1 MIKLLLTT
9 LNSKFIHS
17 SLALRY
23 LYTSAMENL
32 DENNL
37 RLDIKEFTINHD
49 DDYITTEILRG
60 DYGVVCFSVNIWN
73 LGRVLNICSII
84 KKAMPSLQ
92 IVLGGP
98 EVSHEPL
105 ALLQD
110 NRAIDF
116 IVEGEG
122 EYAFTALCDCKFENP
137 GLSDIPGLV
146 YRDRRDARIYVN
158 TSQEPLK
165 MDSLPFPYKIIP
177 PDQEKMVYYETSR
190 GCPYSCSYCMSS
202 IEKGIRALPEYRVKE
217 ELDYFLR
224 SNISQVKLV
233 DRTFNWDRNRC
244 YRLLKHIIEKD
255 NDITNWHFEI
265 SGEALDRPLLDLI
278 GSARP
283 GLFQFEVGVQSTN
296 KETLKAVKRSANV
309 EQVLENTRQL
319 IDLDNSHVHVDLI
332 AGLPYETYEIFK
344 KSFND
349 VYGLK
354 ADHFQLGFLKLL
366 KGTELR
372 LQEDEYGY
380 VFHDKPPYTIIY
392 NKYLSVWDILRLK
405 QIDRVLN
412 LYYNRGGFQL
422 TLDYL
427 SKLHNSAFDFYEE
440 FALFYYLKG
449 FQEVSHRKEDLYR
462 ILKKYGTWKN
472 RTLEGTEDGVTK
484 NLLKDM
490 ETTLNEDAVKKFNR
504 KGWNI

>member
-1 MIKLLLTT
+1 MIKVLLTT

-23 LYTSAMENL
+23 LYTAAMENL

-37 RLDIKEFTINHD
+37 RLEIKEFTINQE
-49 DDYITTEILRG
+49 DDYIITEILRE

-73 LGRVLNICSII
+73 LGRILNIASVI
-84 KKAMPSLQ
+84 KKAMPDTQ
-92 IVLGGP
+92 ILLGGP
-98 EVSHEPL
+98 EVSQDPL
-105 ALLQD
+105 AVLQE
-110 NRAIDF
+110 NRFVDF
-116 IVEGEG
+116 IIEGEG
-122 EYAFTALCDCKFENP
+122 EYAFTALCESKFETP
-137 GLSDIPGLV
+137 GLLEIPGLV
-146 YRDRRDARIYVN
+146 YRDRKDSKIYVN
-158 TSQEPLK
+158 PCQDPLK

-177 PDQEKMVYYETSR
+177 PESEKIVYYESSR

-202 IEKGIRALPEYRVKE
+202 IDKGIRSLPEDRVKE

-224 SNISQVKLV
+224 INVSQVKFV

-244 YRLLKHIIEKD
+244 YRLLKHIVEKD
-255 NDITNWHFEI
+255 NQITNWHFEI

-278 GSARP
+278 DSARP
-283 GLFQFEVGVQSTN
+283 GLFQFEIGIQSTN
-296 KETLKAVKRSANV
+296 KETLKAVKRSTNID
-309 EQVLENTRQL
+309 QVLENSRQL
-319 IDLDNSHVHVDLI
+319 IDLRNSHVHVDLI
-332 AGLPYETYEIFK
+332 AGLPYETYEVFK

-380 VFHDKPPYTIIY
+380 VFHDSPPYTIIY

-405 QIDRVLN
+405 QIERVLN
-412 LYYNRGGFQL
+412 LYYNRGGFQR

-427 SKLHNSAFDFYEE
+427 TQLHNSAFEFYEE

-462 ILKKYGTWKN
+462 ILGKYGAWKN
-472 RTLEGTEDGVTK
+472 RTLEGAEDGVTK

-490 ETTLNEDAVKKFNR
+490 EAALNEDAVKKFNR

>member
-1 MIKLLLTT
+1 MMKVLLTT

-17 SLALRY
+17 TLALRY

-32 DENNL
+32 DENKL
-37 RLDIKEFTINHD
+37 RLEIKEFTINHD
-49 DDYITTEILRG
+49 DDYIIMEILRG

-73 LGRVLNICSII
+73 LGRILNVASVI
-84 KKAMPSLQ
+84 KKAMPSMQ
-92 IVLGGP
+92 ILVGGP
-98 EVSHEPL
+98 EVTQDPL
-105 ALLQD
+105 AVLQE
-110 NRAIDF
+110 NRFIDF
-116 IVEGEG
+116 VIEGEG
-122 EYAFTALCDCKFENP
+122 EYPFTALCECEFKNP
-137 GLSDIPGLV
+137 GLSEIKGLV
-146 YRDRRDARIYVN
+146 YRDRRDSKIYVN
-158 TSQEPLK
+158 PSQNLLK
-165 MDSLPFPYKIIP
+165 MDSLPFPYKLIP
-177 PDQEKMVYYETSR
+177 PDSDKIVYYESSR
-190 GCPYSCSYCMSS
+190 GCPNSCSYCMSS
-202 IEKGIRALPEYRVKE
+202 IEKNIRALPEDRVKE

-224 SNISQVKLV
+224 SNVDQVKFV

-244 YRLLKHIIEKD
+244 YRLLKHIVEKD
-255 NDITNWHFEI
+255 NQITNWHFEI

-278 GSARP
+278 DSARP
-283 GLFQFEVGVQSTN
+283 GLFQFEVGIQSTN
-296 KETLKAVKRSANV
+296 EETLKAVKRSTNIQ
-309 EQVLENTRQL
+309 QVLTNARQL
-319 IDLDNSHVHVDLI
+319 IQLKNSHVHVDLI
-332 AGLPYETYEIFK
+332 AGLPYENYETFK

-349 VYGLK
+349 VYALK

-380 VFHDKPPYTIIY
+380 VFHEKPPYTIIY

-405 QIDRVLN
+405 QIERVLN
-412 LYYNRGGFQL
+412 LYYNRGGFQR

-427 SKLHNSAFDFYEE
+427 TQLHNSAFDFYEE

-462 ILKKYGTWKN
+462 ILGKYGAWKN
-472 RTLEGTEDGVTK
+472 RTLEGAEEGVTK

-490 ETTLNEDAVKKFNR
+490 EMALNEDAVKKFNR

>member
-1 MIKLLLTT
+1 MIKVLLTT

-37 RLDIKEFTINHD
+37 RLEIKEFSINQD
-49 DDYITTEILRG
+49 DDYIITEILRG
-60 DYGVVCFSVNIWN
+60 DYGVVCFSANIWN
-73 LGRVLNICSII
+73 LRRILNITSVI
-84 KKAMPSLQ
+84 KKAMPATQ
-92 IVLGGP
+92 ILIGGP
-98 EVSHEPL
+98 EVSHDPL
-105 ALLQD
+105 TLLQE
-110 NRAIDF
+110 NRSVDF
-116 IVEGEG
+116 VVEGEG
-122 EYAFTALCDCKFENP
+122 EHAFTALCECKFGNP
-137 GLSDIPGLV
+137 GLSEISGLV
-146 YRDRRDARIYVN
+146 YRERKDSKIYVN
-158 TSQEPLK
+158 PPQEPLK
-165 MDSLPFPYKIIP
+165 MDSLPFPYKLIP
-177 PDQEKMVYYETSR
+177 PDQEKIVYYESSR
-190 GCPYSCSYCMSS
+190 GCPNSCSYCMSS
-202 IEKGIRALPEYRVKE
+202 IEKGIRALPEDRVKE

-224 SNISQVKLV
+224 SNVSQVKFV

-244 YRLLKHIIEKD
+244 YRLLKHIVEKD
-255 NDITNWHFEI
+255 NQITNWHFEI

-278 GSARP
+278 DSARP
-283 GLFQFEVGVQSTN
+283 GLFQFEVGIQSTN

-309 EQVLENTRQL
+309 QQVLENCRQL
-319 IDLDNSHVHVDLI
+319 IGLENCHVHVDLI
-332 AGLPYETYEIFK
+332 AGLPYETYEIFR

-349 VYGLK
+349 VYELK

-366 KGTELR
+366 KGTDLR
-372 LQEDEYGY
+372 FQQDEYGY
-380 VFHDKPPYTIIY
+380 VFHDDPPYSIIY

-405 QIDRVLN
+405 QIERILN
-412 LYYNRGGFQL
+412 LYYNRGGFQR

-427 SKLHNSAFDFYEE
+427 IKLHNSTFDFYEE

-462 ILKKYGTWKN
+462 ILRKYGSWKN
-472 RTLEGTEDGVTK
+472 RTLEGAEDGVTK

-490 ETTLNEDAVKKFNR
+490 EAALNEDAVKKFNR